1 MSIYAEVKKRYKEIE
16 GKFNKYPDADT
27 LFNPY
32 KVIVGALD
40 ETEQKLWR
48 AEVFYMEELIPQ
60 NYQRPDFEQ
69 FCEREIMKRF
79 AKEEAARSSVSA

>member
-1 MSIYAEVKKRYKEIE
+1 MSIYAEVEKRYRKLKKFPDDFNGYEIIL
-16 GKFNKYPDADT
+16 NT
-27 LFNPY
+27 
-32 KVIVGALD
+32 LD

-48 AEVFYMEELIPQ
+48 AEGFFVEELLHQ

-79 AKEEAARSSVSA
+79 AKEEAARSTASA

>member
-1 MSIYAEVKKRYKEIE
+1 MSIYAEVEKRYKELE

-32 KVIVGALD
+32 EMIVDALD

-48 AEVFYMEELIPQ
+48 AEGFFVEELLHQ
-60 NYQRPDFEQ
+60 NYQHPDFEQ

-79 AKEEAARSSVSA
+79 AKEEAARSSISA

>member
-1 MSIYAEVKKRYKEIE
+1 MSIYAEVEKRYKELK
-16 GKFNKYPDADT
+16 GKFKEYPDDDT

-32 KVIVGALD
+32 KMIVDALD

-48 AEVFYMEELIPQ
+48 AEGFFVEELLPQ

-79 AKEEAARSSVSA
+79 AKEEAARSTASA

>member
-1 MSIYAEVKKRYKEIE
+1 MSIYAEVEKRYNELK
-16 GKFNKYPDADT
+16 GKINKYPDADT

-32 KVIVGALD
+32 KMIVDALD

-48 AEVFYMEELIPQ
+48 AEGFFVEELLHK

-69 FCEREIMKRF
+69 FCEKELMKRF
-79 AKEEAARSSVSA
+79 AKEEAARSTASA